1 MAVFGGDKVYSLSVL
16 FFTFSTFLDVAIS
29 THHDPP
35 TSQMK
40 RSRAVGVVLV
50 FATQSLASANV
61 LWAIEERDAQASHI
75 SIDCS
80 FCFLSFTRECEIL
93 FVLFDMFFSSRLVW
107 WTTSLYRW
115 GFVFFSSL
123 LSVLVSLSV
132 CTWLVVCVR

>member
-29 THHDPP
+29 T
-35 TSQMK
+35 TIK
-40 RSRAVGVVLV
+40 RSRVVGVVQV

-61 LWAIEERDAQASHI
+61 LLVIKERDAQASHI
-75 SIDCS
+75 SNDCS
-80 FCFLSFTRECEIL
+80 FCFLSFTREREIL

-115 GFVFFSSL
+115 GFVVFF
-123 LSVLVSLSV
+123 LSVVRSRVSLSV
-132 CTWLVVCVR
+132 WLVVCVR